1 MSREVKHSINQE
13 ALEQIQARLHRIPEQ
28 YPLDRTTSPTVV
40 KRRRLI
46 WLPVALSVAA
56 TVALVLLIF
65 PMVEKDQSDQDLDT
79 MINELYSLGYVEEE
93 DIYDFIEP
101 DSLEF
106 AGGTV
111 DADVYY
117 DYYDNS
123 DNYLLEL

>member
-1 MSREVKHSINQE
+1 MSKKVKHSINRE

-28 YPLDRTTSPTVV
+28 YPVDRTTGPTVA

-56 TVALVLLIF
+56 TTALVLLIF

-79 MINELYSLGYVEEE
+79 MINELYSLGYVQEE

>member
-1 MSREVKHSINQE
+1 MSKKVKHSIDRE

-28 YPLDRTTSPTVV
+28 YPVDRTMGPTVAN
-40 KRRRLI
+40 RRRFI

-65 PMVEKDQSDQDLDT
+65 SVAPQDQTNEDLDT
-79 MINELYSLGYVEEE
+79 MINELYSLGYVQEK

-111 DADVYY
+111 DADIYY

-123 DNYLLEL
+123 DYYQLEL